1 MYNVLKWREKIA
13 MNYVQAIDYLY
24 SIPKFT
30 HEPSLEPAK
39 ALLLE
44 LGSLEKGKKIIHV
57 AGTNGKGSVC
67 AYTASSLLESGKK
80 VGLFTSPHL
89 IDMEERIRINDVN
102 VSKELFLEAF
112 LKVISCEER
121 LQEKYGRFSFFEYL
135 FGMAMYCFWKSDV
148 EYIVLETGLGGRLDA
163 TNAIEKP
170 VMTIITPISLDHT
183 AVLGDTL
190 EAVAYEKAGIIKEGV
205 PVVYWAGEGAVIR
218 VIEETA
224 NAKHARTSGIN
235 AENYE
240 ILEITFKSVDFFA
253 QNMYHKND
261 RYKVPF
267 PAIYQVENALLAID
281 ALWQLAEADSE
292 ITYDTVFKGIIN
304 TRWSGRFEE
313 AEPGVIVDGAHNEAG
328 ILSFVEAVSTR
339 DINSADGKKYLLF
352 AVMKDKD
359 YHKMIKIICDN
370 IEFDKII
377 VTRSG
382 GERGLEALET
392 GCEFEKYTS
401 TPVVAIEDWKEAF
414 SYGKKLLCDNDTL
427 FCVGSLYLVGAIL
440 EKCRR

>member
-1 MYNVLKWREKIA
+1 MYNVLKWRENTA
-13 MNYVQAIDYLY
+13 MNYAQAIDYLY

-44 LGSLEKGKKIIHV
+44 LGSPEKDKRIIHV

-89 IDMEERIRINDVN
+89 IDMEERIRINNVN

-112 LKVISCEER
+112 LKVKACEEKLSEEFGR
-121 LQEKYGRFSFFEYL
+121 LSFFEYL
-135 FGMAMYCFWKSDV
+135 FGMAMYCFCKAGV

-163 TNAIEKP
+163 TNAVAKP

-205 PVVYWAGEGAVIR
+205 PVVYWAGKEAVVR
-218 VIEETA
+218 VVEETA
-224 NAKHARTSGIN
+224 SAKHAKTSGIT
-235 AENYE
+235 AKNYE
-240 ILEITFKSVDFFA
+240 ILEINYKSVDFFA

-281 ALWQLAEADSE
+281 ALWQLAKADLQ
-292 ITYDTVFKGIIN
+292 ITYDTIFKGIIN

-359 YHKMIKIICDN
+359 YHKMIKLICDN

-382 GERGLEALET
+382 GERGLEALEAKR
-392 GCEFEKYTS
+392 EFEEYTS
-401 TPVVAIEDWKEAF
+401 TPVIAMEDWKEAF

-427 FCVGSLYLVGAIL
+427 FCVGPLYLVGAIL